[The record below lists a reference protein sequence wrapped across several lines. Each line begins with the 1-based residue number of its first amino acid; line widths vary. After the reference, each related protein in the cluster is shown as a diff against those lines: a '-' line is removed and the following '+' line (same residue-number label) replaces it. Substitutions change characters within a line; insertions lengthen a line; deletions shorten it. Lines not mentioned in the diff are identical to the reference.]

1 MERNRTGSVWTWA
14 ESCECPLR
22 LPSPEIVAGCSQQ
35 NAVGLDGSTLHQQH
49 HVVQDAALSQSQQA
63 VQQAA
68 EVGRTR
74 VGLPAR
80 AIRRAGAPSRRT
92 HLSVLGHGSVLLSGL
107 RHRRLSHHAAHVIR
121 AASPRSTH
129 RSKQEVEEQAN
140 DGCLQMSPTL
150 SGTFSTGLLERCHSI
165 PCKKHTLTAGPLA
178 AATAKPNRRPLQSHF
193 NRPTALA
200 SLA

>member
-1 MERNRTGSVWTWA
+1 ME
-14 ESCECPLR
+14 CLLQ
-22 LPSPEIVAGCSQQ
+22 LPSPEIVAGGSQQ

-80 AIRRAGAPSRRT
+80 AVRRAGAPSRQT
-92 HLSVLGHGSVLLSGL
+92 HLSVLGHGSVLLSEL

-121 AASPRSTH
+121 AASLRSTH
-129 RSKQEVEEQAN
+129 RSKQEVEEEDN
-140 DGCLQMSPTL
+140 DGCL
-150 SGTFSTGLLERCHSI
+150 
-165 PCKKHTLTAGPLA
+165 
-178 AATAKPNRRPLQSHF
+178 
-193 NRPTALA
+193 
-200 SLA
+200 